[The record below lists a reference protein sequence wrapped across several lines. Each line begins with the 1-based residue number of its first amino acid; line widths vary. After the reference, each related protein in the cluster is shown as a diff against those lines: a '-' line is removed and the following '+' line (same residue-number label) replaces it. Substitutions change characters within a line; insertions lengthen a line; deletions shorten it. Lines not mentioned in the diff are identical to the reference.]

1 MKVQFFGDKVKIYT
15 DNGSVTDN
23 GSITVPFD
31 LYLEMWKNS

>member
-1 MKVQFFGDKVKIYT
+1 MKVQFFGDKVKIY
-15 DNGSVTDN
+15 TDN